1 MGAARDRGGTRAET
15 MDTTVLARLLRS
27 QATTQPAARPTRRQS
42 TPGEFFG
49 EIVKPQAPPPSH
61 RASRSTILSSRFFGL
76 TCARFFDVKSS
87 SSTTM
92 PRCALSS

>member
-1 MGAARDRGGTRAET
+1 MGAARDRGGTRARA

-27 QATTQPAARPTRRQS
+27 QATTQPAAQPTRRQS

-76 TCARFFDVKSS
+76 TCDVDLKSS
-87 SSTTM
+87 SSTKM